1 MDIYINEEQK
11 ENAQS
16 PILVTLA
23 GMTISNREPH
33 KKNAESHIILVPSL
47 TE

>member
-16 PILVTLA
+16 PILVTLE
-23 GMTISNREPH
+23 GMTISNREPQ
-33 KKNAESHIILVPSL
+33 KKMPYHILSL
-47 TE
+47 YPL